1 MSFKLSE
8 TSLKFLQGMQG
19 KKIVF
24 TNGCFDILHRG
35 HVTYLNE
42 ARKLGDALF
51 IGLNTDQS
59 VKHLGKGDN
68 RPINKEFDRKFVLEN
83 LKAVDCVELFDE
95 ATPLELIKAVHPQI
109 LVKGADYKIENIVGA
124 KEVLGWGGQVLTIS
138 FVDGFSTTATIKKMM
153 EK

>member
-1 MSFKLSE
+1 MSKLS
-8 TSLKFLQGMQG
+8 TTTLQFLKSMQG
-19 KKIVF
+19 KTLVF

-42 ARKLGDALF
+42 ARKLGDGLI

-59 VKHLGKGDN
+59 VKRLGKGDN
-68 RPINKEFDRKFVLEN
+68 RPVNREQDRKYVLEN

-95 ATPLELIKAVHPQI
+95 DTPLELIKLIHPQI

-124 KEVLGWGGQVLTIS
+124 KEVLDWGGQVLTIS
-138 FVDGFSTTATIKKMM
+138 LVDGFSTTAIIKKMTA
-153 EK
+153 K